1 MSEYKSIKG
10 KTIQYLG
17 TDPSDTG
24 AEGQLWYNS
33 AAGAFKSVLVNE
45 AWSAGANLV
54 TGRVHIGS
62 SGTQTAGLAWCGD
75 PGSSPNLS
83 NSTEE
88 YNGSGWAT
96 GGDFT
101 VSTRRV
107 FGAGTQTASVAAG
120 GDVAPNTASYEY
132 DGSSWTA
139 GNSINTGRTQHNMA
153 GTQTAGLMF
162 GGRPPDYLASTE
174 EYDGTNWTT
183 GGSLNTARARL
194 SGNGIQTATVAMGGN
209 PTPGAGT
216 ATEEYDGTS
225 WTTSNSMNN
234 VRRQAASAGIQTSTI
249 IFGGDADPG
258 FLTKTENY
266 DGSTWTESPAN
277 LSTTVNGHGGAGTS
291 SASVS
296 FGGYTGTVY
305 TSATEEYNKSAN
317 VITGAA
323 WASGGNMNTA
333 RYLLASAGT
342 VESAMLGAGGYGPPA
357 PANNTFANVEEYNGT
372 SWTEVNDIPAIKSR
386 FKGAGT
392 QTAAVTF
399 GGFTPLGPNT
409 NYNTTEKYDGTN
421 WTTSGTMNT
430 ARCYMAGFGT
440 QTAAVCAGGA
450 TLNPDVGFNKTEE
463 YNGTSWSEVNN
474 MPNYFRNQSGAGIIT
489 AAVVS
494 GGFEGPSSSYPS
506 LTSTLT
512 TLEYDGTNWTS
523 GGVNLSPAPGLSSGG
538 TQSSAWFAGYF
549 PGTTNTHY
557 NGTSFVTSAS
567 TAGSHSSAG
576 GGAPQTAGIIFG
588 GYDTGLV
595 SATEE
600 FTGETSALNL
610 KTLTTS

>member
-174 EYDGTNWTT
+174 E
-183 GGSLNTARARL
+183 
-194 SGNGIQTATVAMGGN
+194 
-209 PTPGAGT
+209 
-216 ATEEYDGTS
+216 
-225 WTTSNSMNN
+225 
-234 VRRQAASAGIQTSTI
+234 
-249 IFGGDADPG
+249 F
-258 FLTKTENY
+258 
-266 DGSTWTESPAN
+266 
-277 LSTTVNGHGGAGTS
+277 
-291 SASVS
+291 
-296 FGGYTGTVY
+296 
-305 TSATEEYNKSAN
+305 
-317 VITGAA
+317 TGAF
-323 WASGGNMNTA
+323 N
-333 RYLLASAGT
+333 
-342 VESAMLGAGGYGPPA
+342 
-357 PANNTFANVEEYNGT
+357 
-372 SWTEVNDIPAIKSR
+372 
-386 FKGAGT
+386 
-392 QTAAVTF
+392 
-399 GGFTPLGPNT
+399 
-409 NYNTTEKYDGTN
+409 
-421 WTTSGTMNT
+421 
-430 ARCYMAGFGT
+430 
-440 QTAAVCAGGA
+440 A
-450 TLNPDVGFNKTEE
+450 T
-463 YNGTSWSEVNN
+463 
-474 MPNYFRNQSGAGIIT
+474 
-489 AAVVS
+489 
-494 GGFEGPSSSYPS
+494 
-506 LTSTLT
+506 
-512 TLEYDGTNWTS
+512 
-523 GGVNLSPAPGLSSGG
+523 
-538 TQSSAWFAGYF
+538 
-549 PGTTNTHY
+549 
-557 NGTSFVTSAS
+557 
-567 TAGSHSSAG
+567 
-576 GGAPQTAGIIFG
+576 
-588 GYDTGLV
+588 
-595 SATEE
+595 
-600 FTGETSALNL
+600 